1 MSEIKNIGIFTS
13 GGDAP
18 GMNACIRAAV
28 RTAHQCK
35 IEVTGIYEGYDGLI
49 NAKFNKLSP
58 IDVSGIIH
66 TGGTILKSSRSE
78 AFMTP
83 EGRKKAYENMKAQGI
98 DALIAIGGDGTFK
111 GAEVFNQE
119 FDVPIVG
126 CPGTIDNNLFGTD
139 YTIGFD
145 TACNTAVEAIDKIR
159 DTATSHNR
167 MFLVEVM
174 GKDAGYIALHACVA
188 GGGEAVLLPEQ
199 LDDLP
204 RLMRFLKEK
213 STGKIFANI
222 IVVAEGDETGGATEV
237 EKLINM
243 GYPEYETKVTVL
255 GHLQRGGSPTC
266 KDRLLSGKLGMFA
279 VDALLQGKFN
289 VMVGEVHQKV
299 KFTPFHEAGNK
310 EKPLDPDL
318 VRMSETL
325 VI

>member
-1 MSEIKNIGIFTS
+1 MSKIKHIGIFTS

-28 RTAHQCK
+28 RTAHHNKLK
-35 IEVTGIYEGYDGLI
+35 ITGIYEGYDGLI
-49 NAKFNKLSP
+49 NAKFKTLSP
-58 IDVSGIIH
+58 IDVSGIIQS
-66 TGGTILKSSRSE
+66 GGTILKSSRSAE
-78 AFMTP
+78 FMTA
-83 EGRKKAYENMKAQGI
+83 EGRKKAFKNMKAKGI

-111 GAEVFNQE
+111 GAEVFQE
-119 FDVPIVG
+119 EYGVPVVG
-126 CPGTIDNNLFGTD
+126 CPGTIDNNLYGTD
-139 YTIGFD
+139 FTIGFD

-199 LDDLP
+199 INDLP

-222 IVVAEGDETGGATEV
+222 IVVAEGDETGGAAEV
-237 EKLINM
+237 EKLINAN
-243 GYPEYETKVTVL
+243 YSEYETKVTVL

-266 KDRLLSGKLGMFA
+266 KDRLLAGKLGMFA
-279 VDALLQGKFN
+279 VDALMGGKTG

-299 KFTPFHEAGNK
+299 QYTPLNIAGTT